1 MDQNN
6 TPVEYPLEGWEKA
19 YERERKREK
28 ERERDGEREGERE
41 RERGREG
48 EREGEREREGEKKI
62 DRKRDKSMYR
72 HVLVTVNA
80 CGKLHNITPAYV
92 NSCVCVGTA
101 CRCQLQIVL
110 MYKTALCTFCEF
122 NCVH

>member
-1 MDQNN
+1 M
-6 TPVEYPLEGWEKA
+6 
-19 YERERKREK
+19 RERGRE
-28 ERERDGEREGERE
+28 RRRGERDGEREGERE
-41 RERGREG
+41 REREGGRKGGRE
-48 EREGEREREGEKKI
+48 REEGEKKI